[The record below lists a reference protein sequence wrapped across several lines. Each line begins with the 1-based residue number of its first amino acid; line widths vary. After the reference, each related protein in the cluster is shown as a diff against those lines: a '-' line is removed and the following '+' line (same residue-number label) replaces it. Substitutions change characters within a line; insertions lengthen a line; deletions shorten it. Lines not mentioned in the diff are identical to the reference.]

1 MGSPTG
7 FYPGMRT
14 DNMWEA
20 LQLEF
25 MRNALAAGILVSIVC
40 GVIGTLVVVNRIV
53 FLAGG
58 IAHAAYGG
66 IGLAFFMGWP
76 YVAGTVGF
84 SLMSAGVMAAVTLK
98 SRHRTDAVVGVIWA
112 VGMATG
118 VILLDLTPGYNVDLM
133 SYLFGSILAV
143 SVSDLWQMGV
153 MGLLVI
159 AIVTYY
165 YNDFLAMSF
174 DNEYARLRNIPVTF
188 LYCLLLG
195 MIAIAVVMIIRV
207 VGLILV
213 MALLTIPPFISEK
226 FTGSLRSMMV
236 LSSILSCLFTI
247 TGLWL
252 SYVLNLTA
260 GATIILVA
268 AGGFLTAMSWMRIRR
283 RVPPDASLQ
292 TDKAL

>member
-1 MGSPTG
+1 
-7 FYPGMRT
+7 
-14 DNMWEA
+14 MWEA

-25 MRNALAAGILVSIVC
+25 VRNALMAGVLVSVVC

-76 YVAGTVGF
+76 YAVGTTGV
-84 SLMSAGVMAAVTLK
+84 SILSAGVMAAVTLK
-98 SRHRTDAVVGVIWA
+98 ARHRIDAMVGVIWA
-112 VGMATG
+112 VGMAIG
-118 VILLDLTPGYNVDLM
+118 VVLLDLTPGYNVDLM

-143 SVSDLWQMGV
+143 PVSDLWQMAAIGIA
-153 MGLLVI
+153 VI

-165 YNDFLAMSF
+165 YNDFLAMSYDDEF
-174 DNEYARLRNIPVTF
+174 ARLRNVPVTF

-195 MIAIAVVMIIRV
+195 MVALTVVMIIRV

-213 MALLTIPPFISEK
+213 IALLTIPPFIAEK
-226 FTGSLRSMMV
+226 FTGSLRAMMV

-252 SYVLNLTA
+252 SYLFNLTS

-268 AGGFLTAMSWMRIRR
+268 AAGFFMSALWEYLKPRR
-283 RVPPDASLQ
+283 SADPSAGTVNPA
-292 TDKAL
+292 

>member
-1 MGSPTG
+1 
-7 FYPGMRT
+7 
-14 DNMWEA
+14 MWEA

-25 MRNALAAGILVSIVC
+25 VRNALMAGVLVSVVC

-76 YVAGTVGF
+76 YAVGTTGV
-84 SLMSAGVMAAVTLK
+84 SILSAGVMAAVTLK
-98 SRHRTDAVVGVIWA
+98 ARHRVDAMVGVIWA
-112 VGMATG
+112 VGMAIG
-118 VILLDLTPGYNVDLM
+118 VVLLDLTPGYNVDLM

-143 SVSDLWQMGV
+143 PVSDLWQMAAIGIA
-153 MGLLVI
+153 VI

-165 YNDFLAMSF
+165 YNDFLAMSYDDEF
-174 DNEYARLRNIPVTF
+174 ARLRNVPVTF

-195 MIAIAVVMIIRV
+195 MVALTVVMIIRV

-213 MALLTIPPFISEK
+213 IALLTIPPFIAEK
-226 FTGSLRSMMV
+226 FTGSLRAMMV

-252 SYVLNLTA
+252 SYLFNLTS

-268 AGGFLTAMSWMRIRR
+268 AAGFFTSALWDYLKPRR
-283 RVPPDASLQ
+283 SADQSAGTVNPA
-292 TDKAL
+292 

>member
-1 MGSPTG
+1 MV
-7 FYPGMRT
+7 
-14 DNMWEA
+14 EA

-25 MRNALAAGILVSIVC
+25 MRNALAAGMLVSVVC

-76 YVAGTVGF
+76 YLAGTTGF
-84 SLMSAGVMAAVTLK
+84 SLLAAGVMAAVTLK
-98 SRHRTDAVVGVIWA
+98 ARHRADAMVGVIWA
-112 VGMATG
+112 VGMAVG

-143 SVSDLWQMGV
+143 PASDLWQMGV
-153 MGLLVI
+153 IGVGVI
-159 AIVTYY
+159 AVVTWY
-165 YNDFLAMSF
+165 YNDFLAMSYDDEF
-174 DNEYARLRNIPVTF
+174 ARLRNVPVTF

-195 MIAIAVVMIIRV
+195 MIAATVVMIIRV

-213 MALLTIPPFISEK
+213 IALLTIPPFIAEK
-226 FTGSLRSMMV
+226 FTGSLRAMMV
-236 LSSILSCLFTI
+236 VSSILSCVFTL

-252 SYVLNLTA
+252 SFLLDLTS

-268 AGGFLTAMSWMRIRR
+268 AGGFALSGLIGRLSAMGRPRP
-283 RVPPDASLQ
+283 VAEAPDP
-292 TDKAL
+292 K

>member
-1 MGSPTG
+1 
-7 FYPGMRT
+7 
-14 DNMWEA
+14 MWEA

-98 SRHRTDAVVGVIWA
+98 YKHRTDAVVGVIWA

-118 VILLDLTPGYNVDLM
+118 IVLLDLTPGYNVDLM

-143 SVSDLWQMGV
+143 SASDLWQMGV
-153 MGLLVI
+153 MGLFIITLVM
-159 AIVTYY
+159 YF
-165 YNDFLAMSF
+165 YNDLLAMSF
-174 DNEYARLRNIPVTF
+174 DDEYARLRNIPVTF
-188 LYCLLLG
+188 LYFLLLG
-195 MIAIAVVMIIRV
+195 MIAISVVMIIRV

-226 FTGSLRSMMV
+226 FTGSLRTMMV
-236 LSSILSCLFTI
+236 FSSILSCLFTI

-252 SYVLNLTA
+252 SYVLDLTA

-268 AGGFLTAMSWMRIRR
+268 TGGFLTALIWKRFQRWMQ
-283 RVPPDASLQ
+283 PDASLQ
-292 TDKAL
+292 TDKT

>member
-1 MGSPTG
+1 MI
-7 FYPGMRT
+7 
-14 DNMWEA
+14 EA

-25 MRNALAAGILVSIVC
+25 MRNALAAGILVSVVC

-58 IAHAAYGG
+58 VAHAAYGG

-76 YVAGTVGF
+76 YAVGTTGFALVA
-84 SLMSAGVMAAVTLK
+84 AGVMAAVTLK
-98 SRHRTDAVVGVIWA
+98 AKHRADAMVGVIWA
-112 VGMATG
+112 VGMAAG
-118 VILLDLTPGYNVDLM
+118 VVLLDLTPGYHVDLM

-143 SVSDLWQMGV
+143 PVADLLQMAAFSAGI
-153 MGLLVI
+153 I
-159 AIVTYY
+159 AIVSWY

-174 DNEYARLRNIPVTF
+174 DDEFARLRNVPVTF

-195 MIAIAVVMIIRV
+195 MIAVTVVMIIRV

-213 MALLTIPPFISEK
+213 IALLTIPPFIAEK
-226 FTGSLRSMMV
+226 FTGSLRAMMV
-236 LSSILSCLFTI
+236 ASSTLSCLFTL

-252 SYVLNLTA
+252 SYQLNLTS

-268 AGGFLTAMSWMRIRR
+268 AGGFILTTLWRR
-283 RVPPDASLQ
+283 PRGGQRPGGRQEPPSR
-292 TDKAL
+292 KPVG

>member
-1 MGSPTG
+1 MV
-7 FYPGMRT
+7 
-14 DNMWEA
+14 EA

-25 MRNALAAGILVSIVC
+25 MRNALAAGILVSLVC

-66 IGLAFFMGWP
+66 IGLAYFMGWP
-76 YVAGTVGF
+76 YVAGTTGV
-84 SLMSAGVMAAVTLK
+84 SLLAAGVMAAVTLK
-98 SRHRTDAVVGVIWA
+98 AKHRADAVIGVIWA
-112 VGMATG
+112 VGMAAG

-143 SVSDLWQMGV
+143 PVSDLWQMGV
-153 MGLLVI
+153 ISAGVI
-159 AIVTYY
+159 AIVTWY
-165 YNDFLAMSF
+165 YNDFLAMSYDDEF
-174 DNEYARLRNIPVTF
+174 ARLRNVPVTF

-195 MIAIAVVMIIRV
+195 MIAVTVVMIIRV

-213 MALLTIPPFISEK
+213 IALLTIPPFIAEK
-226 FTGSLRSMMV
+226 FTGSLRAMMV
-236 LSSILSCLFTI
+236 IASVLSCLFTL

-252 SYVLNLTA
+252 SYLLNLTS

-268 AGGFLTAMSWMRIRR
+268 AGGFLLSAVWGRLKTMGR
-283 RVPPDASLQ
+283 PDPIQEAPNS
-292 TDKAL
+292 K

>member
-1 MGSPTG
+1 
-7 FYPGMRT
+7 
-14 DNMWEA
+14 MWEA

-25 MRNALAAGILVSIVC
+25 VRNALMAGVLVSIVC

-76 YVAGTVGF
+76 YAVGTTGV
-84 SLMSAGVMAAVTLK
+84 SILSAGVMAAVTLK
-98 SRHRTDAVVGVIWA
+98 ARHRVDAMVGVIWA
-112 VGMATG
+112 VGMAIG
-118 VILLDLTPGYNVDLM
+118 VVLLDLTPGYNVDLM
-133 SYLFGSILAV
+133 SFLFGSILAV
-143 SVSDLWQMGV
+143 PGSDLWQMAAIGIA
-153 MGLLVI
+153 VI

-165 YNDFLAMSF
+165 YNDFLAMSYDDEF
-174 DNEYARLRNIPVTF
+174 ARLRNVPVTF

-195 MIAIAVVMIIRV
+195 MVALTVVMIIRV

-213 MALLTIPPFISEK
+213 IALLTIPPFIAEK
-226 FTGSLRSMMV
+226 FTGSLRAMMV

-252 SYVLNLTA
+252 SYLFNLTS

-268 AGGFLTAMSWMRIRR
+268 AAGFFTSALWEHLKPRR
-283 RVPPDASLQ
+283 SADPSAGTVNPA
-292 TDKAL
+292 